1 MGCLLSLE
9 YSVSNKLLLL
19 WLLNL
24 MKVRLLSYLFRKHH
38 VYTTQDLTW
47 NPKNLTFKFKIIISK
62 DTKDILK
69 KLKRGKA
76 AGWDNILTSL
86 IIDGASDLA
95 GPLTKLINQCLEM
108 AVFPT
113 TEKFSKITPVYKTGL
128 RTIMDNYRPILV
140 LLVILKVLKQVVH
153 KQLCDYLEANNML
166 SKRQFGFQHRS
177 SKQQAVA
184 LSE

>member
-1 MGCLLSLE
+1 MIS
-9 YSVSNKLLLL
+9 
-19 WLLNL
+19 
-24 MKVRLLSYLFRKHH
+24 
-38 VYTTQDLTW
+38 
-47 NPKNLTFKFKIIISK
+47 SK
-62 DTKDILK
+62 DTKDNLK
-69 KLKRGKA
+69 KLKRGKVT
-76 AGWDNILTSL
+76 GWDNITTSL
-86 IIDGASDLA
+86 IIDGASELA
-95 GPLTKLINQCLEM
+95 GPLTKLINQYLEM